1 MTYEEIKKEHPVD
14 YAARERNKMTYRY
27 PRGESYQDLCSR
39 YVSDLESFDSQSV
52 YTHYVL

>member
-1 MTYEEIKKEHPVD
+1 MTYEEIKAEHPVD

-39 YVSDLESFDSQSV
+39 YVCMVSHQDRLRV
-52 YTHYVL
+52 V